1 MLKGEISLATFNMP
15 QPSYNLSVS
24 QDEDMKYAGSDSQ
37 REHGRGGLTS
47 SSQEDL
53 TIDMLRQS
61 KDKEIDKVREA
72 LK

>member
-1 MLKGEISLATFNMP
+1 
-15 QPSYNLSVS
+15 
-24 QDEDMKYAGSDSQ
+24 MKYAGSDSQ

-72 LK
+72 LKQEDDFCRPLPTGSQLENHL